1 MFFFVL
7 FKFVFLKGKMY
18 AVIGRRNGRIL
29 HADVQE
35 GSQIFT
41 VNAILPVIESFNF
54 VNEIRKQ
61 TSGKAIPQLTF
72 SHWEVS
78 VYLFFFLQNL

>member
-1 MFFFVL
+1 MA
-7 FKFVFLKGKMY
+7 GKMY

-41 VNAILPVIESFNF
+41 VNAVLPVIESFNF

-61 TSGKAIPQLTF
+61 TSGKAIPQLSF

-78 VYLFFFLQNL
+78 VGVFVFDPFFSAVNISILDC